1 MFRAASDATAR
12 DEHGLPDR
20 EVLFTCAL
28 KAGEGGEHGLLK
40 VPASRES
47 PVSSLARIPATWKFC
62 ELWVARAYDRL
73 IESLEHVD
81 AFDVLVISDNR
92 AWRVSSASFGMHKA
106 EDLADSVAQRVKAVT
121 RPLKHLSCI

>member
-20 EVLFTCAL
+20 EGLFTCAL

-40 VPASRES
+40 VPASRE
-47 PVSSLARIPATWKFC
+47 VSRLAGSDTCHMEFC

-73 IESLEHVD
+73 SESLEQVD
-81 AFDVLVISDNR
+81 AFHVLVIRDNR
-92 AWRVSSASFGMHKA
+92 AWRA
-106 EDLADSVAQRVKAVT
+106 
-121 RPLKHLSCI
+121 